1 MTKGGIVKD
10 MKSFG
15 LISTLVIALA
25 LVAFVAPAIYGQ
37 QLRSTAQA
45 RQTINRLEAST
56 DRFSRT
62 IDAALDRSRLDDSRL
77 EDQVNALV
85 DEFEFATDRLKE
97 RMDDDMVIESDVR
110 EVLRRGLR
118 LDTFVKTHRLTPTA
132 QGDWSRV
139 KNDLDQLAR
148 SFGVGWVWAPV
159 RDTALNRASTRQ
171 VLDRLEEAANDF
183 RASFDS
189 SLDRSR
195 IDGSQREDFMNRV
208 VATFESSIE
217 KLESQADRSEA
228 LDSGDLRTALTNA
241 AAIDDFVYRHALSAR
256 ARSDWSRVKANLD
269 DLAFLN
275 QVAWDW
281 RTRQTSPTTII
292 NPQQAQ
298 GERISLGP
306 MPNRAASAIAR
317 EVRHELLSDLPYY
330 GVFDWIEF
338 EVLPDQTVVLRGQ
351 VTAPPDKKS
360 RAEGVVEDVAGVR
373 RVINEIRVL
382 PVSPNDQRLRR
393 ALYREIYGFDSPL
406 FRYGV
411 GSRQAIHII
420 VDGGRATLKGMVESE
435 GDKQQAYM
443 RARGVP
449 GLFEVRNELVVDGQF
464 QMPR

>member
-1 MTKGGIVKD
+1 MKVEIVKV

-15 LISTLVIALA
+15 PISLLVVALA
-25 LVAFVAPAIYGQ
+25 VMAPAIRGQ

-45 RQTINRLEAST
+45 KQSISRLETST
-56 DRFSRT
+56 DRFSKRL
-62 IDAALDRSRLDDSRL
+62 DAALDRSRLDDSRL

-85 DEFEFATDRLKE
+85 DEFELATDRLKD
-97 RMDDDMVIESDVR
+97 RVDDDMAIESDVR

-118 LDTFVKTHRLTPTA
+118 LDTFMKTHRLTPAA

-139 KNDLDQLAR
+139 KNHLDQLAR

-159 RDTALNRASTRQ
+159 QDTALNRASTRQ
-171 VLDRLEEAANDF
+171 VLQRLEEAANDF
-183 RASFDS
+183 RESFDG

-195 IDGSQREDFMNRV
+195 LDGSQYEDFMNRIV
-208 VATFESSIE
+208 KTFERSIE
-217 KLESQADRSEA
+217 KLEDQADRSEGLNSA
-228 LDSGDLRTALTNA
+228 DLRTALTNA
-241 AAIDDFVYRHALSAR
+241 AAIEDFLSRHSLSVR
-256 ARSDWSRVKANLD
+256 TRSDWSRVKANLD

-275 QVAWDW
+275 QVAWEW
-281 RTRQTSPTTII
+281 RSRQTSPVTMIV
-292 NPQQAQ
+292 NSQRAE

-306 MPNRAASAIAR
+306 MPNRATSAIAR

-338 EVLPDQTVVLRGQ
+338 EVLPDQTVVLRGA

-360 RAEGVVEDVAGVR
+360 RAEGVVEDVSGVR

-382 PVSPNDQRLRR
+382 GVSSNDQRLRR
-393 ALYREIYGFDSPL
+393 ALYKEIYGFDSPL

-420 VDGGRATLKGMVESE
+420 VDGGRATLKGVVESE
-435 GDKQQAYM
+435 ADKQLAYI
-443 RARGVP
+443 RARRVA
-449 GLFEVRNELVVDGQF
+449 GLFDVKNELVVDGQF
-464 QMPR
+464 RMPV